1 MNNLPFLGDPK
12 MDAPNPSQHQI
23 WSQCDEG
30 SAGKVHSRGQNM
42 AGVFSDF
49 VTGMGGNE

>member
-1 MNNLPFLGDPK
+1 

-30 SAGKVHSRGQNM
+30 SAGKVQQVLNHSRGQNM